1 METAEIVGIKIDE
14 LHALIK
20 ELAHL
25 WNKRSDWDDPMMELE
40 VRRYHE
46 SESSVFGTSVYTT
59 GYFSTILFVEYQRG
73 SGVAIFEILVLS
85 QQGRVERFERKIRDF
100 LLNLKLDDYEELLI
114 NPRRKFIC
122 PKCGAQYSTHSLQVN
137 EDGFSE

>member
-25 WNKRSDWDDPMMELE
+25 WNKRSD
-40 VRRYHE
+40 
-46 SESSVFGTSVYTT
+46 FGTSVYTT